1 MALNVNNKQADELT
15 RKFAQLEG
23 VGLSEAIV
31 IAMREAIARRRAS
44 ETPRQTVERVLSKHG
59 ISNNAKIGQPL
70 PRSAYDEM
78 WGDEDK
84 Q

>member
-1 MALNVNNKQADELT
+1 MWNATKASHLIT

-23 VGLSEAIV
+23 VGLTEAMV

-59 ISNNAKIGQPL
+59 ISNSAKARQPL

-78 WGDEDK
+78 WGERDGE
-84 Q
+84 